1 MRCPDGLKGLAR
13 SRRFRW
19 EEAGKLQ
26 RRVAGKGMMG
36 VHCGF
41 CRLAGGQ
48 SRSVSL
54 RMGHAGSDR
63 GVRGLAGMRAGMPR
77 DMGRDAD
84 RDTGLG

>member
-1 MRCPDGLKGLAR
+1 MPGWSEGPGQEQG
-13 SRRFRW
+13 FRW
-19 EEAGKLQ
+19 EKAGKLQ

-41 CRLAGGQ
+41 CRLAGVQ

-63 GVRGLAGMRAGMPR
+63 GVRDLAGMRAGMPR